1 MRKTHELLHL
11 RNLVL
16 YSKIP
21 WTQHKLYLIIILFDE
36 AFNMAM
42 VQNFD
47 CMVGQTLELSV

>member
-1 MRKTHELLHL
+1 MRKTHDLLHL

-21 WTQHKLYLIIILFDE
+21 WTHKLYLIIILFDE
-36 AFNMAM
+36 AFNLAM

-47 CMVGQTLELSV
+47 CIVGQTLKLSVQ